1 MASGFQLDS
10 NQLTPGLYRVS
21 IDMSN
26 ASNYPACSGSSV
38 TTAQGGV
45 NPYDWDAGAVYTG
58 GLPTNAYYAQ
68 ALAQGNLRWARI
80 VETLAAISDC
90 KLLDPTV
97 TAGGTSGNY
106 QPTNVSFTVSF
117 DRDAFVLPEYNKM
130 QLSANSA
137 NTTYLGL
144 DGTTVINSTALAVKD
159 IVANAIAMTN
169 GYGTTAL
176 TGYYKQYRQF
186 SVAQNGDAAVNT
198 YIVQPSAGATIFG
211 TITVSQVALTG
222 LTY

>member
-10 NQLTPGLYRVS
+10 NQLTPGLYRVV
-21 IDMSN
+21 IDTSN
-26 ASNYPACSGSSV
+26 TTTYPVCSGSSV

-45 NPYDWDAGAVYTG
+45 NPYDWDAGTVYTG

-68 ALAQGNLRWARI
+68 ALAQGNLRWARVI
-80 VETLAAISDC
+80 ESLAAISDC
-90 KLLDPTV
+90 KILDPV
-97 TAGGTSGNY
+97 VVSGGTSGNY

-117 DRDAFVLPEYNKM
+117 DRDAFVLPEYQKM
-130 QLSANSA
+130 LLASNSA

-144 DGTTVINSTALAVKD
+144 DGSTVINTTALAVKD
-159 IVANAIAMTN
+159 IVANAIAMQN
-169 GYGTTAL
+169 GYGTTVL
-176 TGYYKQYRQF
+176 TGYYKQFRQF
-186 SVAQNGDAAVNT
+186 SVTQNGDSAVNT
-198 YIVQPSAGATIFG
+198 YIVQPAVGSTIFG

>member
-10 NQLTPGLYRVS
+10 NQLTPGLYRVA
-21 IDMSN
+21 IDTSN
-26 ASNYPACSGSSV
+26 TTTYPVCSGSSV
-38 TTAQGGV
+38 TTAQGGI
-45 NPYDWDAGAVYTG
+45 NPYDWDAGSVYTG

-68 ALAQGNLRWARI
+68 ALAQGNLRFQRI
-80 VETLAAISDC
+80 IESLAAISDC
-90 KLLDPTV
+90 KILDPSV

-106 QPTNVSFTVSF
+106 QPTAVSFTVSF
-117 DRDAFVLPEYNKM
+117 DRDAFVLPEYQKM
-130 QLSANSA
+130 LVAANSA

-144 DGTTVINSTALAVKD
+144 DGTTIINTTALAVKD
-159 IVANAIAMTN
+159 IVANAIAMQN

-186 SVAQNGDAAVNT
+186 NVSQNGDSAVAT
-198 YIVQPSAGATIFG
+198 YIVQPNTGATIFG
-211 TITVSQVALTG
+211 TVTVSQVALTG